1 MDKRLRVPE
10 PILPLWSMGFFIFL
24 RTQEWMM
31 EMQTN
36 HPHCVQHT
44 GRHPKI
50 KTAPDRASLDSGIAQ
65 SFQLLRLHAEGRAL
79 ELAARL
85 RVIGKSLAASC
96 PGHGGAAAR
105 TTPGAAAYQN
115 LRRQLDGFLS
125 AMCEAGAAGQH
136 FFPAIHYF
144 LQQILPHE
152 LNGCIG
158 DEACRI
164 ERVETIVSLLSD
176 AYCEND
182 EFTGIPIITVAL

>member
-1 MDKRLRVPE
+1 
-10 PILPLWSMGFFIFL
+10 
-24 RTQEWMM
+24 M
-31 EMQTN
+31 EMQMDHT
-36 HPHCVQHT
+36 PCVQRT
-44 GRHPKI
+44 GRRPRV
-50 KTAPDRASLDSGIAQ
+50 KTSPDYALLDAGTAK

-96 PGHGGAAAR
+96 PGHGGVADR
-105 TTPGAAAYQN
+105 TAPGTAAYHN

-152 LNGCIG
+152 LHGCIG

-164 ERVETIVSLLSD
+164 ERVETIVALLSEAIGD
-176 AYCEND
+176 ND
-182 EFTGIPIITVAL
+182 EMAGIPLASCAF